1 VATYRS
7 INEEIWARYR
17 RSEIDAAAL
26 PAERFRLLLAALGGD
41 PGLASKLGA
50 SYLEAFSR
58 QGALL
63 PGCRRMLRRL
73 SSRCRLGIVTNG
85 IDRVQRSR
93 LEAARVETLF
103 SVVVT
108 ADGCGFAKPDPRI
121 LGVALEALRLAPA
134 EVVYV
139 GDDLDN
145 DGGAARGAGVEFW
158 WLDRREPNGDA
169 PLPGDCRRVRCLAEI
184 VALLGL

>member
-1 VATYRS
+1 
-7 INEEIWARYR
+7 
-17 RSEIDAAAL
+17 
-26 PAERFRLLLAALGGD
+26 
-41 PGLASKLGA
+41 
-50 SYLEAFSR
+50 
-58 QGALL
+58 
-63 PGCRRMLRRL
+63 MLQRL

-93 LEAARVETLF
+93 LAAAKLEALF

-139 GDDLDN
+139 GDDLES
-145 DGGAARGAGVEFW
+145 DGSAARGAGIEFW
-158 WLDRREPNGDA
+158 WLDRRGRDGDA
-169 PLPGDCRRVRCLAEI
+169 TPADCRRFRRLAE
-184 VALLGL
+184 VAALLGL